1 MTDGHRGWCKG
12 KQQRLSLP
20 RVRSRC
26 LLGTSEASDP
36 EHMMLK
42 KTVPT
47 LKNIQC
53 VREKLTM

>member
-1 MTDGHRGWCKG
+1 MQRKAAEAFFPTCT
-12 KQQRLSLP
+12 QQM
-20 RVRSRC
+20 
-26 LLGTSEASDP
+26 LGTSEASDP

-53 VREKLTM
+53 VREKLIM